1 MQGLNQPAQLV
12 SDGSSLFVLAA
23 FVAMLMAALVALGY
37 GRHARHVRAEGGSAR
52 LALWMLAAASGALG
66 SGVWAA
72 MVLAVSGQSLGYAV
86 GYRPV
91 AAVALWIGAV
101 VLAALA
107 LAPAAWKPRPSV
119 VFGCGL
125 VFGVGVALLQI
136 GLVVAIDAEPG
147 VVWDGAGLAFAPL
160 VAAAGGTGALWIV
173 FLGAG
178 RRGKRRREWRWAA
191 AGLVALAVVVAQDL
205 VLTTAALAG
214 QADSLARR
222 GGIPAS
228 AAAAVA
234 GLAVPMLLVA
244 GLADLWLRR
253 ETRRKPQR
261 STSREQR
268 GRSADTGGG
277 LRR

>member
-1 MQGLNQPAQLV
+1 
-12 SDGSSLFVLAA
+12 
-23 FVAMLMAALVALGY
+23 
-37 GRHARHVRAEGGSAR
+37 
-52 LALWMLAAASGALG
+52 
-66 SGVWAA
+66 
-72 MVLAVSGQSLGYAV
+72 MVLALSGQSLGYAV

-91 AAVALWIGAV
+91 IAVALWVGAV
-101 VLAALA
+101 VLAALV
-107 LAPAAWKPRPSV
+107 LAPVAWKPRPLAA
-119 VFGCGL
+119 FGCGL

-136 GLVVAIDAEPG
+136 GLVVAVDAEPG

-178 RRGKRRREWRWAA
+178 RRGKRRRAWRWAA
-191 AGLVALAVVVAQDL
+191 AGLAALAVVVAQDTED
-205 VLTTAALAG
+205 TTAALAG

-253 ETRRKPQR
+253 EGRRKPQR
-261 STSREQR
+261 TTARERR
-268 GRSADTGGG
+268 GRSAETAGGW
-277 LRR
+277 RR